1 MEEKGASPI
10 VVISAKWQTRALLA
24 AQIGEMV
31 ERDVLSA
38 PGVNEAL
45 GLVKLGGVDPAVIV
59 VDAGQQ
65 IGVEDVERLVEAKQG
80 TPVVLVLSRLRRQAF
95 ERLCGRCAASLVRP
109 VSIGR
114 IARTVGQV
122 LGDAA
127 E

>member
-1 MEEKGASPI
+1 MNEERTSP
-10 VVISAKWQTRALLA
+10 VLVLSAKWQTRALLA

-45 GLVKLGGVDPAVIV
+45 GLVKLGGVDPALIV
-59 VDAGQQ
+59 VDGGQQ
-65 IGVEDVERLVEAKQG
+65 IGVEDVERLVEARQG

-95 ERLCGRCAASLVRP
+95 QALRGRVATILVRP

-114 IARTVGQV
+114 IARAVSQV
-122 LGDAA
+122 LEDMA